1 MSVSE
6 IAKMAGVSV
15 ATVSRVLN
23 NHPRVRPETVQQVR
37 KVLQDLGYVRPTIRR
52 GPRLG
57 RRGGTRLSS
66 IAVIGLGD
74 KTHARFRFSVFAAA
88 LAGIVRAARELELNV
103 LVDDV
108 ANVSE
113 LCPAVRNGDVDGA
126 LVFVPPR
133 STPTPSGW
141 KRSASACPSSHDG
154 QPHQHHQRRS
164 RRLGQHGH
172 RQPRLPVSLGQ
183 GLPASWRF
191 EQRPTWDFN
200 QTRAFGFLHAA
211 RQAGVCRRAMSSR
224 AIRSMPSRSAR
235 GVVRCETKE
244 QLVERLA
251 TASPR
256 PSGVFVC
263 RDTDAIRFQPLLQ
276 AKGVSINSDG
286 GAADIMLISCDND
299 EVRLSMLS
307 PRPISIDL
315 CPEEIGRR
323 GMIRLAGRIRKPQEP
338 SFRTLIVPRLPAG
351 PGLEQ
356 QFPNIAAR

>member
-57 RRGGTRLSS
+57 RRGGTRLGS

-108 ANVSE
+108 ANVNE

-126 LVFVPPR
+126 LVFVPPEIDANSVGLETLR
-133 STPTPSGW
+133 
-141 KRSASACPSSHDG
+141 
-154 QPHQHHQRRS
+154 QRM
-164 RRLGQHGH
+164 
-172 RQPRLPVSLGQ
+172 PVVRMMGNLTSITSVDHVGSDNMAIGNLAFQFLWAKGCRE
-183 GLPASWRF
+183 LAFLSND
-191 EQRPTWDFN
+191 PTWDFN

-211 RQAGVCRRAMSSR
+211 RQAGVVPTCYIVSSDPLD
-224 AIRSMPSRSAR
+224 AEPFGSR
-235 GVVRCETKE
+235 VVRCETKE
-244 QLVERLA
+244 ELAERLA
-251 TASPR
+251 SASPR
-256 PSGVFVC
+256 PTGVFVC

-276 AKGVSINSDG
+276 ARGVRIGSDS
-286 GAADIMLISCDND
+286 AAEMRLVSCDND
-299 EVRLSMLS
+299 EIRLSMLN

-323 GMIRLAGRIRKPQEP
+323 GMIRLAGRIRKPDEP
-338 SFRTLIVPRLPAG
+338 SFRTLIVPRLTAG
-351 PGLEQ
+351 PGMHEQ
-356 QFPNIAAR
+356 LRDVSLR